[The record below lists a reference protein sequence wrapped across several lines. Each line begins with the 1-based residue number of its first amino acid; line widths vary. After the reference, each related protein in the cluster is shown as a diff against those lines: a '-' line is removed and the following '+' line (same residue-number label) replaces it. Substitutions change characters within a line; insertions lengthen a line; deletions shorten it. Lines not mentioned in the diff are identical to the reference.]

1 VTTVTWRGLDEPRM
15 ELARV
20 QLDETVMRAS
30 GTQIGVGYELHYEL
44 EPDLLRLEIV
54 GDRSVEVSLDGA
66 DFFDLGNS
74 PLFNSL
80 PVLRDGLLGGGAS
93 HDYSMRWVSVPELE
107 VSEQR
112 QRYEP
117 LPDNVVRF
125 TSGDFVAEIRFGEDG
140 LVDFYPDLAER
151 VA

>member
-1 VTTVTWRGLDEPRM
+1 
-15 ELARV
+15 
-20 QLDETVMRAS
+20 
-30 GTQIGVGYELHYEL
+30 
-44 EPDLLRLEIV
+44 
-54 GDRSVEVSLDGA
+54 
-66 DFFDLGNS
+66 
-74 PLFNSL
+74 
-80 PVLRDGLLGGGAS
+80 
-93 HDYSMRWVSVPELE
+93 VPELE
-107 VSEQR
+107 VSEQK

>member
-20 QLDETVMRAS
+20 KLERTVMRAS

-44 EPDLLRLEIV
+44 EPDVLRLELV
-54 GDRSVEVSLDGA
+54 GDRSVEVPLDGA

-80 PVLRDGLLGGGAS
+80 PVMRDGLLGGARS
-93 HDYSMRWVSVPELE
+93 HDYSMRWVSVPELD

-112 QRYEP
+112 QRYQP

-125 TSGDFVAEIRFGEDG
+125 STGDFVADIRFGDDG
-140 LVDFYPDLAER
+140 LVDFYPGLAER
-151 VA
+151 LA

>member
-1 VTTVTWRGLDEPRM
+1 MTTVTWRGLDEPRM
-15 ELARV
+15 EIARV
-20 QLDETVMRAS
+20 QVGGAAMRAS
-30 GTQIGVGYELHYEL
+30 GTQIGVGYELRYEL
-44 EPDLLRLEIV
+44 DPDLLRLEIV

-80 PVLRDGLLGGGAS
+80 PVLRDGLLGGGPS

-117 LPDNVVRF
+117 LPGNVVRF
-125 TSGDFVAEIRFGEDG
+125 TSGDFVADIRFGDDG

>member
-1 VTTVTWRGLDEPRM
+1 MTTVTWRGLDEPRM
-15 ELARV
+15 EIARV
-20 QLDETVMRAS
+20 QVGGAAMRAS
-30 GTQIGVGYELHYEL
+30 GTQIGVGYELRYEL
-44 EPDLLRLEIV
+44 DPNLLRLEIV

-80 PVLRDGLLGGGAS
+80 PVLRDGLLGGAPS

-117 LPDNVVRF
+117 LPGNVVRF

>member
-20 QLDETVMRAS
+20 QLDGTVMRAS
-30 GTQIGVGYELHYEL
+30 GTQIGVGYELLYEL

-54 GDRSVEVSLDGA
+54 GDRSVEVSLDGS

-80 PVLRDGLLGGGAS
+80 PVIRDGLLGGGPS
-93 HDYSMRWVSVPELE
+93 RDYSMRWVSVPELE